1 MTNKDVDQATC
12 PTCLNHI
19 KMLEWLTDIMMVTVM
34 TPTLKANRRLW
45 IALCDTNAFN
55 NVSNLP
61 SPTLFLL
68 LVTTL
73 TICHSCLATEEAFL
87 AKERDGKGD
96 SVAIAG
102 FLFVKVFDVAQTLSR
117 EEAVKRREFISACH
131 IFTPSLNC
139 TLRIKES
146 FSHTIDN
153 CHYYRNTYRKL

>member
-1 MTNKDVDQATC
+1 MF
-12 PTCLNHI
+12 PIYL
-19 KMLEWLTDIMMVTVM
+19 
-34 TPTLKANRRLW
+34 PP
-45 IALCDTNAFN
+45 LCFFY
-55 NVSNLP
+55 L
-61 SPTLFLL
+61 SP
-68 LVTTL
+68 L

-146 FSHTIDN
+146 FSHIIDN
-153 CHYYRNTYRKL
+153 CHYYTNTYRKLQVIFKIDSFIPKNVKMQLIHEMTSIHLTVFYTYIFVYITVLLQYTLMWREKPH